1 MKTVKLENIK
11 NIASEVNAA
20 IDNDTTVVIEKGEYH
35 IYPGDLTDRVFMI
48 TNSLPRYQCE
58 QFGVTYDKHI
68 AVLVEGKKNVVIDG
82 GGSKFICHGKMIPF
96 YAFES
101 ENVTLKNIT
110 IDYADP
116 TVTEMTV
123 LEVGEG
129 YYICEVHPD
138 SHYRIDENGVIT
150 WYGENFELQP
160 TGHNFQRF
168 WPDQQITRRLY
179 PSPMSDE
186 TSRYEDLGNRRVK
199 LMTDLPGNPY
209 KLEVGMGM
217 QQRDGIRDECGLL
230 FDYCKNAVLEEVHM
244 QFMHGLG
251 LVFQRTD
258 GVTIK
263 NCSCAPDPQSGRKC
277 SSFADCCQISN
288 CRGQVSVTDC
298 LFYGAHDDA
307 INVHGTYLKIVE
319 TEGNTIVARYIQP
332 DTTGF
337 NFFEV
342 GDTVEVCDPEFMLME
357 DRAQVVSSELINE
370 FDIKITFNK
379 SAEKFKEGFVI
390 ENISASP
397 DVYIAGCIVKL
408 IPTRGFLVSTRGH
421 VVVENNDFYGLYRA
435 AVFVANDA
443 AVWYE
448 TGPVE
453 DITIRNNRIH
463 NHTEQ
468 PIFRFQPENKQYRP
482 GEYVHKNI
490 LIENNEAF
498 GDTPVAWL
506 WAKST
511 DNIVLRGNKA
521 NFEPLENQLIECG
534 KVVVE

>member
-1 MKTVKLENIK
+1 MKNVFLNDVKNAPREI
-11 NIASEVNAA
+11 NAA
-20 IDNDTTVVIEKGEYH
+20 VENDTVITLQKGVYH
-35 IYPGDLTDRVFMI
+35 VYPSDVSKRTFMI
-48 TNSLPRYQCE
+48 TNSLPQYQCDE
-58 QFGVTYDKHI
+58 YGVTYEKDI
-68 AVLVEGKKNVVIDG
+68 AILVEGKKNVVIDG
-82 GGSKFICHGKMIPF
+82 GGSKIICHGKMIPF

-123 LEVGEG
+123 IEKGKG
-129 YYICEVHPD
+129 YYICRVHPD
-138 SHYRIDENGVIT
+138 SKYKIDE
-150 WYGENFELQP
+150 
-160 TGHNFQRF
+160 TGHLTWCGEGFEFRETAHNCGKY
-168 WPDQQITRRLY
+168 WPDKQIVRRY
-179 PSPMSDE
+179 HPSMMKDT
-186 TSRYEDLGNRRVK
+186 TSRYEELEKGLLK
-199 LMTDLPGNPY
+199 LTTEMGDDPY
-209 KLEVGMGM
+209 KLEVGMM
-217 QQRDGIRDECGLL
+217 VQQRDGIRDACGLL
-230 FDYCKNAVLEEVHM
+230 FDYCKNGTLENVHM

-258 GVTIK
+258 GVTVK
-263 NCSCAPDPQSGRKC
+263 NCSCAPDPLSGRQC

-288 CRGQVSVTDC
+288 CRGEVRVTDS

-319 TEGNTIVARYIQP
+319 SVGNTIVARYIQP

-337 NFFEV
+337 NFFET

-357 DRAQVVSSELINE
+357 DRAKVVSSELLNDL
-370 FDIKITFNK
+370 DIKITFDK

-397 DVYIAGCIVKL
+397 DVYIAGCTVKF

-421 VVVENNDFYGLYRA
+421 VVVENNEFYGLCRA

-443 AVWYE
+443 AIWYE

-453 DITIRNNRIH
+453 DITIRNNRIY
-463 NHTEQ
+463 NQTEQ
-468 PIFRFQPENKQYRP
+468 PIFRFQPENKQFRE

-498 GDTPVAWL
+498 GEEQVSWL

-511 DNIVLRGNKA
+511 DNIVMRGNTA
-521 NFEPLENQLIECG
+521 NFTPLANELIECG
-534 KVVVE
+534 KVVIE

>member
-1 MKTVKLENIK
+1 MKKIELKNIK
-11 NIASEVNAA
+11 NLAAEVNAA
-20 IDNDTTVVIEKGEYH
+20 IENDTEIVIEKGVYH
-35 IYPGDLTDRVFMI
+35 IWPRDLTLRNFYI
-48 TNSLPRYQCE
+48 TNSLPLYQCD
-58 QFGVTYDKHI
+58 QFGVNYDKHI
-68 AVLVEGKKNVVIDG
+68 AVLVENKKNVTVDG
-82 GGSKFICHGKMIPF
+82 GGAKLICHGKMIPF
-96 YAFES
+96 YAFQS

-129 YYICEVHPD
+129 YYICSVHPD

-150 WYGENFELQP
+150 WYGENFEVQP

-168 WPDQQITRRLY
+168 LPDRQITRRRY
-179 PSPMSDE
+179 PSPMSDK

-199 LMTDLPGNPY
+199 LTTDLPGNPY
-209 KLEVGMGM
+209 MLEVGMM
-217 QQRDGIRDECGLL
+217 LQQRDGIRDECGLL
-230 FDYCKNAVLEEVHM
+230 YDKCKNALLDNVNM

-251 LVFQRTD
+251 LVFQCTD
-258 GVTIK
+258 GVTVK
-263 NCSCAPDPQSGRKC
+263 NCSCAPDPDSGRKC

-298 LFYGAHDDA
+298 LFFGAHDDA

-319 TEGNTIVARYIQP
+319 SKDNTIIARYIQP
-332 DTTGF
+332 DTIGF
-337 NFFEV
+337 NFFNE
-342 GDTVEVCDPEFMLME
+342 GDTVEVCDPEFMLKE
-357 DRAQVVSSELINE
+357 DRATVVSSELINT
-370 FDIKITFNK
+370 FDIRITFDK
-379 SAEKFKEGFVI
+379 PVEKFKEGFVI

-397 DVYIAGCIVKL
+397 DVYIAGCTVKL

-421 VVVENNDFYGLYRA
+421 VLVENNEFYGLCRA

-453 DITIRNNRIH
+453 DITIRNNRIYDQS
-463 NHTEQ
+463 EQ
-468 PIFRFQPENKQYRP
+468 PIFRFQPENKQYRE

-490 LIENNEAF
+490 LIENNIAEGAV
-498 GDTPVAWL
+498 PVAWL

-511 DNIVLRGNKA
+511 DNIVMRGNTA
-521 NFEPLENQLIECG
+521 NFEPLQNELTQCG
-534 KVVVE
+534 KVIIE